1 MILFFQSFSMGDVG
15 GGVRVLS
22 SVIDSAPKEVI
33 CICTGFRKKLPQ
45 WTGTELAVPMRP
57 TIGRLENT
65 RFYWL
70 GGYLE
75 YLWQP
80 IFRRAIREQLM
91 RFKPDGV
98 HIIPHTYGDFAQIH
112 EVCIE
117 LNIPVHIS
125 IHDEFFYSSGK
136 LPFKKKLAQKLKKL
150 WQNAQS
156 RFVIS
161 QEMGLEYCRRYG
173 PRPYHIHTDG
183 VIPRAHYEYL
193 PPKKDL
199 RLFFMGMLHNSYIP
213 NFHSWM
219 SSLEMYQCNTGRGP
233 SLQFT
238 VRSDGFHPEE
248 YPGANL
254 VNLIPYADDVAL
266 DNIMQAQHLL
276 YLPLPFGEETAS
288 FSKFS
293 LSTKMISYLAS
304 GVPIIYHGPE
314 WSAAS
319 QYLRRNNSAVQIN
332 TNDPKLIAEALDQAL
347 SNPEHLR
354 LISENAQ
361 NAAKRDFDAETL
373 RERFWTALLQE

>member
-1 MILFFQSFSMGDVG
+1 M
-15 GGVRVLS
+15 LS
-22 SVIDSAPKEVI
+22 SVIDSAPKEVV
-33 CICTGFRKKLPQ
+33 CVCTGSRKTLAP
-45 WTGTELAVPMRP
+45 WSGTEIAVPMRP
-57 TIGRLENT
+57 SIGRLENT
-65 RFYWL
+65 RLYWL
-70 GGYLE
+70 GGYVE
-75 YLWQP
+75 YFWQP
-80 IFRRAIREQLM
+80 KFRRAIREQLI
-91 RFKPDGV
+91 RFKPEGV

-125 IHDEFFYSSGK
+125 IHDEFFYSSGR
-136 LPFKKKLAQKLKKL
+136 LPFKKQRSQKLEKL
-150 WQNAQS
+150 WQAAQS

-161 QEMGLEYCRRYG
+161 DEMGREYSRRYG
-173 PRPYHIHTDG
+173 ERPYQIHTDG
-183 VIPRAHYEYL
+183 VKPRPHFEYQA
-193 PPKKDL
+193 PKTDL
-199 RLFFMGMLHNSYIP
+199 RLFFMGMLNNPYIP
-213 NFHSWM
+213 NFNSWM
-219 SSLEMYQCNTGRGP
+219 SSLEMYQSNHEKRLSP
-233 SLQFT
+233 QFT
-238 VRSDGFHPEE
+238 VRSNGFHPAK

-266 DNIMQAQHLL
+266 DKIMQSQHLL
-276 YLPLPFGEETAS
+276 YLPLPFGEESAS

-319 QYLRRNNSAVQIN
+319 RYLRRNNSAIQIN
-332 TNDPKLIAEALDQAL
+332 SNDPKLIAEALDQAL